1 MIRHRPVAIAG
12 RDGHGMAMEIAV
24 AAKLVVDIPILSED
38 GALVGLCTRDGICFW
53 DVRPTLNGPRVAD
66 VETRKALASTG
77 KLVASVDERGRAVAM
92 RVEARHKTPPI
103 PRGARRRTA
112 DDVEYFERPGGRI
125 LSVGG
130 RPVRRWA
137 E

>member
-1 MIRHRPVAIAG
+1 
-12 RDGHGMAMEIAV
+12 MAMEIATT
-24 AAKLVVDIPILSED
+24 AKMVVDIPILSED

-77 KLVASVDERGRAVAM
+77 KLVASVDERGRALAM
-92 RVEARHKTPPI
+92 RVEPRHKTPPI
-103 PRGARRRTA
+103 PRGARRTA
-112 DDVEYFERPGGRI
+112 DDRVTAGVEYFERPGGRI
-125 LSVGG
+125 LRVGG